1 MTSLINKQ
9 NGYCEKSLLQL
20 GPYRTGPVYCEK
32 YRDRLCSKHYCG
44 HHPGGEW
51 NLNLL
56 DASLYNLSNIGN
68 ASYSV
73 KGHRLLK
80 LLL

>member
-1 MTSLINKQ
+1 MTLLINKQ
-9 NGYCEKSLLQL
+9 NNYCEKSLLHL

-32 YRDRLCSKHYCG
+32 YRDSLCSKHFCG

-51 NLNLL
+51 NWNLL

-73 KGHRLLK
+73 KANRLLK

>member
-1 MTSLINKQ
+1 MTLLSNKL
-9 NGYCEKSLLQL
+9 NSYYEKSLLQL
-20 GPYRTGPVYCEK
+20 VPYRTGPVYCEK
-32 YRDRLCSKHYCG
+32 YRDCLCSKHYRG

-51 NLNLL
+51 NWNLL

-73 KGHRLLK
+73 IAHRLLI